1 MCFEILGFDIFLD
14 DQLKP
19 WILEVNHAPSFSTDS
34 PLDFKVKKNLIQDVI
49 KLLNLSYWKK
59 MKYKRQK
66 AQEFQKRA
74 IKGKTK
80 VTQEEKENMRA
91 EKLRKR
97 NRYEAKHKGNFDLIF
112 PSEEFTEEEY
122 QKYLDTAAECYEEFN
137 NGGQAQKKKAAAAAE
152 ATPIQQQTNSK
163 FQNVNARPP
172 SGRKATTIH

>member
-1 MCFEILGFDIFLD
+1 
-14 DQLKP
+14 
-19 WILEVNHAPSFSTDS
+19 
-34 PLDFKVKKNLIQDVI
+34 
-49 KLLNLSYWKK
+49 

-80 VTQEEKENMRA
+80 ISQEEKENLRA

-97 NRYEAKHKGNFDLIF
+97 NRYEAKNKGNFDLIY

-137 NGGQAQKKKAAAAAE
+137 NGGQASKKRAQAAAE
-152 ATPIQQQTNSK
+152 TPVPQQTSAK
-163 FQNVNARPP
+163 FTNASVRPP
-172 SGRKATTIH
+172 SGRKQTI